1 MKFFIPIPKF
11 LFLFILSL
19 LALISII
26 NCTYNFMNK
35 HKLRKNHFKSL
46 NNIKYKNSNPLL
58 EKFKLVMSKWFQ
70 KYRYIKEHP
79 EVLGKLDHFKILSTQ
94 NDLSSE
100 SNKKDFESKNEIF
113 DELIKQKD
121 EILNQVIL
129 KYPELSEMQKFKIGY
144 FIGSRTQAQ
153 IKYFRQKAVLDAIDK
168 FIKATNKDEQDPE
181 YISFIDKLIFMN
193 SQNASKVLQ
202 DVDKIQISIYL
213 DYQEKFNNNFLRNDL
228 ELFRGWNCRCADKI
242 DADSG
247 KKGKGLPQ
255 KFRFLQKRI
264 KAKKNNFNHQFKSHS
279 QYDKSNFLNKNSNGD
294 FKFYLEA
301 TRKNLESVTKKVK
314 NTLGW
319 YEAFAK
325 EIKSNELL
333 SFLKNAVKKI
343 DDTKIPSNIKSP
355 VNKATILTTSMKIM
369 QGKIEAKDVIFIVDQ
384 ISSHLGIK
392 ELKKPLDIAKNILEI
407 KSHLNLLSKATTPS
421 KTLSELLLIV
431 GNLSA
436 ISPIPMHKNIGM
448 LLTLTANEI
457 NATKAVQNI
466 IDEYVEKSLDNF
478 NKEYEESRLS
488 FVSQF
493 YSDFAVDDMR
503 YNSIELKHGL
513 KDIMQEKK
521 NKFGDNID
529 YIKNSLKFQG
539 ISDVMDEMSER
550 FYKNAEEGRIDK
562 YASSFST
569 FDSGFEYDVPF
580 GIVDVLQTYIT
591 PRDAGQGTI
600 FGQLNDLYDFGAG
613 LTYDTQQDYDSG
625 SSMVDVEKFE
635 NDAKDSVENGVS
647 FSSFARKR

>member
-1 MKFFIPIPKF
+1 
-11 LFLFILSL
+11 
-19 LALISII
+19 
-26 NCTYNFMNK
+26 
-35 HKLRKNHFKSL
+35 
-46 NNIKYKNSNPLL
+46 
-58 EKFKLVMSKWFQ
+58 
-70 KYRYIKEHP
+70 
-79 EVLGKLDHFKILSTQ
+79 
-94 NDLSSE
+94 
-100 SNKKDFESKNEIF
+100 
-113 DELIKQKD
+113 
-121 EILNQVIL
+121 
-129 KYPELSEMQKFKIGY
+129 
-144 FIGSRTQAQ
+144 
-153 IKYFRQKAVLDAIDK
+153 
-168 FIKATNKDEQDPE
+168 
-181 YISFIDKLIFMN
+181 
-193 SQNASKVLQ
+193 
-202 DVDKIQISIYL
+202 
-213 DYQEKFNNNFLRNDL
+213 
-228 ELFRGWNCRCADKI
+228 
-242 DADSG
+242 
-247 KKGKGLPQ
+247 
-255 KFRFLQKRI
+255 
-264 KAKKNNFNHQFKSHS
+264 
-279 QYDKSNFLNKNSNGD
+279 
-294 FKFYLEA
+294 
-301 TRKNLESVTKKVK
+301 
-314 NTLGW
+314 
-319 YEAFAK
+319 
-325 EIKSNELL
+325 
-333 SFLKNAVKKI
+333 
-343 DDTKIPSNIKSP
+343 
-355 VNKATILTTSMKIM
+355 MKIM

-478 NKEYEESRLS
+478 NKDYEESRLS

-503 YNSIELKHGL
+503 YNSIELKQGL

-539 ISDVMDEMSER
+539 ISDVMEEMSER

-625 SSMVDVEKFE
+625 SSIVDVEKFE

-647 FSSFARKR
+647 FSSFTRKR